1 MKEPRKWEAVDY
13 IVAMLA
19 LSVSIVT
26 VGAVVGVVVR
36 NQTMGEHEQEIMATV
51 ISAIISI
58 VSMYVGASIQK
69 HKDK

>member
-19 LSVSIVT
+19 LAVSVIT
-26 VGAVVGVVVR
+26 VGAVVGVLVR
-36 NQTMGEHEQEIMATV
+36 NQPMHERQAEIMSTV

-58 VSMYVGASIQK
+58 VSMYVGAAIQK